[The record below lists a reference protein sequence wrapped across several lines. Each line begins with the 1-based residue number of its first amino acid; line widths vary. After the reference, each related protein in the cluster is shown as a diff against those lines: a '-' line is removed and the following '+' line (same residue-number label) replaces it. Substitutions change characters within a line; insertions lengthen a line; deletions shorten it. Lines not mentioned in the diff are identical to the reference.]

1 MTLGSKM
8 GSVNLVP
15 IVRVTGQGKRG
26 RSEIGEVFKS
36 LFPTRHDGLTE
47 VSESLVKGNEDAGY
61 EGGSV
66 IASPKISDVQLNR
79 ASPTNN
85 AWLNLRHSRP

>member
-8 GSVNLVP
+8 GGVNLVP

-36 LFPTRHDGLTE
+36 LSPTRHDGLTE
-47 VSESLVKGNEDAGY
+47 VPDRWSKGMQTLGTREWGTRQN
-61 EGGSV
+61 
-66 IASPKISDVQLNR
+66 I
-79 ASPTNN
+79 
-85 AWLNLRHSRP
+85 